1 MKLIVAITGASG
13 AIYGIKLL
21 EELKKNKIES
31 HLTISD
37 WGKTTIK
44 AETDYSL
51 EEVKS
56 LADYFYEHNDLAACI
71 SSGSFK
77 IDGMV
82 IVPCSMKTLSSIAS
96 GYSHDLI
103 SRAADVSIKEKRKLV
118 LVPRETPL
126 NPIHIEN
133 MLKLSKIGVTIMP
146 PVPAF
151 YTKPK
156 TIEDIVLNT
165 VGRILDQFGIEIKS
179 LKRWSGK

>member
-13 AIYGIKLL
+13 AIYGIRLL
-21 EELKKNKIES
+21 EELKNNKIES
-31 HLTISD
+31 HLIISD
-37 WGKTTIK
+37 WGKTTIE

-51 EEVKS
+51 EEVMS
-56 LADYFYEHNDLAACI
+56 LADYLYEHNDLAARI

-77 IDGMV
+77 TDGMV

-146 PVPAF
+146 PAPAF